1 MILTNNSKLRDHPEA
16 HWVEGEQND
25 VLLKAR
31 DLIQKGHKL
40 LTSPLAASGRMHFS
54 PVRSI
59 IVSDETGAAD
69 PESVMLIED
78 GLAMLKTALS
88 KHVVD
93 HRNLEGY
100 EVIDYELLT
109 VALNEID
116 ELDARYQNTGGK

>member
-16 HWVEGEQND
+16 NWVEGEQMD
-25 VLLKAR
+25 VLLTAR
-31 DLIQKGHKL
+31 NLIQKGHKL

-78 GLAMLKTALS
+78 GLTMLTTALS

-100 EVIDYELLT
+100 EVIDHELLT
-109 VALNEID
+109 VALREID
-116 ELDARYQNTGGK
+116 ELEARYENTGGK